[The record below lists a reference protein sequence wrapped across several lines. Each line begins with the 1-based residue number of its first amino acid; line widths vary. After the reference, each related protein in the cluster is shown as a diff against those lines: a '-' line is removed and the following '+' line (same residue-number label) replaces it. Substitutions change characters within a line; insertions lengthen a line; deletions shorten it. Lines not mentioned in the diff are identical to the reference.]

1 MSDTSDHDTNVS
13 ALDASM
19 VDTFE
24 EAMRAEHSPQNSGD
38 AFGLTTGC
46 LLSFGGSA
54 AAGSEAS
61 DVLGQAAPVLNAASR
76 VGVGRPVTGVV

>member
-24 EAMRAEHSPQNSGD
+24 EAMRAENSPQNSGD
-38 AFGLTTGC
+38 AFGLSTGC
-46 LLSFGGSA
+46 FLSLGGSA

-61 DVLGQAAPVLNAASR
+61 DVPGQAAPVLNAWADQ
-76 VGVGRPVTGVV
+76 